1 MAMRCS
7 LNLLDRH
14 DRRDFEFVFVGN
26 THTEPFIWKMNF
38 QKHGSMSFT
47 VNTWCP
53 SKPKI
58 IQEQPKSLILKEVN
72 IDFTAVIGSNQE
84 NSLLK

>member
-1 MAMRCS
+1 
-7 LNLLDRH
+7 
-14 DRRDFEFVFVGN
+14 
-26 THTEPFIWKMNF
+26 MNF